1 LKVEQIAKLK
11 EDMPQKATRKSLKV
25 KFISNDDIWK
35 YMKSDN
41 NDSEDED
48 GQEDDSIESQDVHF
62 DLNSKK

>member
-1 LKVEQIAKLK
+1 
-11 EDMPQKATRKSLKV
+11 MPQKATRKSLKV

-48 GQEDDSIESQDVHF
+48 GQEDDSIESQDVYF